1 MDNLLWWIGWRPKV
15 ALIVGG
21 IVGLAVAIAAGS
33 GWGLLA
39 GIPFPVLWFFGT
51 QHINKTWRAYFDR
64 GADVASDSGAK
75 RLDVGKDEAARHLL
89 YYGEGSAVLVTPA
102 RAYHFTPLY
111 VGETFLGIYAG
122 PQYDMVK
129 RQGPSEGR
137 TRELYYRQITTVDFE
152 RPFFVVKASS
162 GDNIQYQSMDY
173 ERAESAVNAVRRRLR
188 QVQA

>member
-1 MDNLLWWIGWRPKV
+1 
-15 ALIVGG
+15 
-21 IVGLAVAIAAGS
+21 
-33 GWGLLA
+33 
-39 GIPFPVLWFFGT
+39 
-51 QHINKTWRAYFDR
+51 
-64 GADVASDSGAK
+64 
-75 RLDVGKDEAARHLL
+75 
-89 YYGEGSAVLVTPA
+89 
-102 RAYHFTPLY
+102 
-111 VGETFLGIYAG
+111 
-122 PQYDMVK
+122 MVK